1 MTLLII
7 KIDERYYTTP
17 ESSDC
22 FMAPF
27 SNGIFLMNLSNTHS
41 LIYNKYPVFKD
52 HLLVIT
58 RSYEHQSI
66 RLTGNDLMATYQTL
80 LSVKGFAFY
89 NSSKVAGASQDHKH
103 LQVLSYKAFDN
114 SFFR

>member
-1 MTLLII
+1 MTQLVI
-7 KIDERYYTTP
+7 KIDERYYNTP

-27 SNGIFLMNLSNTHS
+27 SNGIFTKSLSKTHS

-58 RSYEHQSI
+58 RSYE
-66 RLTGNDLMATYQTL
+66 N
-80 LSVKGFAFY
+80 
-89 NSSKVAGASQDHKH
+89 
-103 LQVLSYKAFDN
+103 
-114 SFFR
+114 